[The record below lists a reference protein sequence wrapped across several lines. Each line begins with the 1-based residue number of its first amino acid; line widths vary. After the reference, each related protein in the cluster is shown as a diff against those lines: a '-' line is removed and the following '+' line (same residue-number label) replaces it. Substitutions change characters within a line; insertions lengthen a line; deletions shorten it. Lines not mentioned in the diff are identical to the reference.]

1 METGSGWRYFARIA
15 RLLVIGSL
23 YALVIWYGL
32 ITTADAQA
40 PPILI
45 KIAIG
50 VIALGITGSIY
61 TILIQVA
68 KEAKGA
74 TVVLAEFLNRHL
86 LEPQKQ
92 RLLNQGRNEGIA
104 QGRAEGR
111 AEARAELIAD
121 VRAKLLEEGIDPDR
135 IVPSGE
141 TDHADRSRC

>member
-1 METGSGWRYFARIA
+1 MRYFARIA
-15 RLLVIGSL
+15 RLLVVGGI

-32 ITTADAQA
+32 ITTANVQTS
-40 PPILI
+40 PILI

-68 KEAKGA
+68 REAKGA
-74 TVVLAEFLNRHL
+74 IVVLAEFLNRHL

-92 RLLNQGRNEGIA
+92 RLLSQGRNEGIA
-104 QGRAEGR
+104 EGRAQGR
-111 AEARAELIAD
+111 AEARAEIIAD

-135 IVPSGE
+135 IVPSDE
-141 TDHADRSRC
+141 TDDADPSRC

>member
-1 METGSGWRYFARIA
+1 MRYFARIA
-15 RLLVIGSL
+15 RLLVIGGL

-32 ITTADAQA
+32 ITTADAQTS
-40 PPILI
+40 PILI

-68 KEAKGA
+68 GEAKGA
-74 TVVLAEFLNRHL
+74 IVVLAEFLNRHL

-104 QGRAEGR
+104 QGRAE
-111 AEARAELIAD
+111 ARAEIIAD
-121 VRAKLLEEGIDPDR
+121 VRAKLIEEGIDPDL
-135 IVPSGE
+135 IVPSDE
-141 TDHADRSRC
+141 TDEADRSRC